1 MAYGLR
7 KIRAAAPALVAA
19 ALVTACAPS
28 VSSMNCDRIGQE
40 ATRISQDQQ
49 LKITNLAN
57 MREVSRTDTEAR
69 CQATAT
75 FSNGASAPLNLRAMQ
90 NAEGTRVE
98 YSTSPF
104 DGPQGAVPG
113 QQTQPAAPPQEQ
125 GVPGYDTPPA
135 QPPADQ
141 GQQ

>member
-1 MAYGLR
+1 MAYGLG
-7 KIRAAAPALVAA
+7 KMRAAAPAIVAA
-19 ALVTACAPS
+19 ALVVACGAPS

-40 ATRISQDQQ
+40 ATRISQDQT

-57 MREVSRTDTEAR
+57 MREVSRTDSEAR

-75 FSNGASAPLNLRAMQ
+75 FSNGASAPLNIRALQ

-104 DGPQGAVPG
+104 DGAQGAPPA
-113 QQTQPAAPPQEQ
+113 QQQATPPPAQ
-125 GVPGYDTPPA
+125 GAPGYDTPA

-141 GQQ
+141 SQQ

>member
-1 MAYGLR
+1 MAYGLGGF
-7 KIRAAAPALVAA
+7 RAVAPAFVAA
-19 ALVTACAPS
+19 TLVTACAPS

-69 CQATAT
+69 CSATAT
-75 FSNGASAPLNLRAMQ
+75 FSNGASAPLNLRAFQ

-104 DGPQGAVPG
+104 DGAQGAAPG
-113 QQTQPAAPPQEQ
+113 QQPAAPPPAQ
-125 GVPGYDTPPA
+125 GAPGYDTPA